1 MTQTIFRG
9 SCLCGSVQYEISGE
23 PQRFYH
29 CHCSR
34 CRKATG
40 TGHAS
45 NMMIKPGSI
54 KWTRGEELI
63 RSYKVPE
70 AQRFTNCFC
79 SVCGGRLPRY
89 VKETDMI
96 VIPAGSL
103 DSDPVIKP
111 GARIFW
117 DSRADWSCGGDG
129 IAVHSEYPS
138 A

>member
-1 MTQTIFRG
+1 MTQANFRG
-9 SCLCGSVQYEISGE
+9 SCLCGSVRYEISGE
-23 PQRFYH
+23 PLRFYH

-54 KWTRGEELI
+54 QWIRGEELI

-79 SVCGGRLPRY
+79 ANCGGRLPRY

-96 VIPAGSL
+96 IIPAGSL
-103 DSDPVIKP
+103 DSESPIKP
-111 GARIFW
+111 QARIFW
-117 DSRADWSCGGDG
+117 DSRAGWSCGGDG
-129 IAVHSEYPS
+129 LPVHAEYPS
-138 A
+138 G